1 MTEAI
6 HLDIIHIFW
15 SVALQKLGKIWPKWL
30 NLTLQ
35 IEICKPSYTQLYL
48 SILESKVGNNALFFT
63 QRVLH
68 WGIQIWFRM
77 LCNSTLHCG
86 RSDWGHTGMTPPS
99 VDVQPQQQYFVLR
112 LQMTQPPDP
121 AGKGNGL
128 SWCDSPGLTGVA
140 FSSCT
145 NHKTFHTHHGIAY
158 HTHSFLSV
166 RLGSFVVPATPF
178 CPSSDELQPSF
189 PDFWLYINTWRGH
202 SRVSSVGAPR
212 MQRWVAQHAKSDL
225 NISLH
230 HRYHSPIKNS
240 KVKFWHFLQ
249 KCYHTSIKNSKR
261 FIF

>member
-1 MTEAI
+1 MSKL
-6 HLDIIHIFW
+6 HFWIFYW
-15 SVALQKLGKIWPKWL
+15 WMIAMMQWD
-30 NLTLQ
+30 
-35 IEICKPSYTQLYL
+35 
-48 SILESKVGNNALFFT
+48 
-63 QRVLH
+63 
-68 WGIQIWFRM
+68 IQIWFRM
-77 LCNSTLHCG
+77 LCNSTLHSG
-86 RSDWGHTGMTPPS
+86 RSDWGHTEMTPPS

-189 PDFWLYINTWRGH
+189 PDPILFIRSLLRRPATQNVI
-202 SRVSSVGAPR
+202 APR
-212 MQRWVAQHAKSDL
+212 DEGV
-225 NISLH
+225 H
-230 HRYHSPIKNS
+230 HHVWIK
-240 KVKFWHFLQ
+240 
-249 KCYHTSIKNSKR
+249 
-261 FIF
+261 